1 LVSQKYI
8 SKEKFCGFSFFGKFF
23 IEINHKMVENDTLS
37 DKKGPATVKM
47 IRSKEER
54 IRFLKF
60 LVVGLSGAVVDFG
73 TLNLLRQ
80 ILNVPLIW
88 AQAISFVCAVTN
100 NFLWNRFWTYPESR
114 SRKVQKQLIQFF
126 IVNIIGIMIRTPL
139 LPWLDKMIFKHLNQ
153 TNFAFPLSN
162 QVISQN
168 IALAISIS
176 IIILW
181 NFFVN
186 RFWTYSDVPV
196 GENSDR
202 ETTDTP
208 DTIKN
213 KDG

>member
-1 LVSQKYI
+1 
-8 SKEKFCGFSFFGKFF
+8 
-23 IEINHKMVENDTLS
+23 MVENDTTS

-47 IRSKEER
+47 IKSKEER

-73 TLNLLRQ
+73 LLNLLRQ
-80 ILNVPLIW
+80 IFNVPLVW

-114 SRKVQKQLIQFF
+114 NRKVQKQLIQFF
-126 IVNIIGIMIRTPL
+126 IVNIIGIMIRTPI
-139 LPWLDKMIFKHLNQ
+139 LPWLDKMIFKQLNQ
-153 TNFAFPLSN
+153 INFAFPLPN

-168 IALAISIS
+168 LALAISIS

-196 GENSDR
+196 GENSD
-202 ETTDTP
+202 
-208 DTIKN
+208 
-213 KDG
+213 